1 MRIHSE
7 KNFPCVN
14 AQRGGATIS
23 TERRALM
30 RVLSAMTAALV
41 CLLASM
47 GSLSAQRAPVHL
59 NRMIE
64 KLAQGQVVLGGST
77 SDLSLENARAIA
89 TSSLDYIYVDYEH
102 APMNMETLRTFL
114 VGMIDKAAAVKKG
127 SVQPN
132 VAMLARF
139 APYAREGS
147 EWAPKQGLDQG
158 LMGVIF
164 NSTETKE
171 QALHA
176 VQLMRYPQRKGSRYP
191 DPIGRRGSGPGNA
204 LWFWGV
210 STAEYG
216 EHADV
221 WPLNPQGDLLA
232 MMLIETAE
240 GVKNI
245 DAILSVPG
253 VGAVYIGPGD
263 LSYSLGVAGDSPE
276 TEAAIQTILKSCL
289 AHKVPCGISASAR
302 DIQSRIKEGFK
313 ILGAGGIGGGIPASM
328 DAALN
333 AARTVLK

>member
-1 MRIHSE
+1 MTTHSDAPFAAATARRDQAESLTDRHKVRRIVSTMATLL
-7 KNFPCVN
+7 VGLV
-14 AQRGGATIS
+14 ASSGAVSGQRPPA
-23 TERRALM
+23 
-30 RVLSAMTAALV
+30 
-41 CLLASM
+41 
-47 GSLSAQRAPVHL
+47 HL

-64 KLAQGQVVLGGST
+64 KLAQGLVVLGGST
-77 SDLSLENARAIA
+77 SDLSLESARAIA
-89 TSSLDYIYVDYEH
+89 TSSLDWIYVDYEH
-102 APMNMETLRTFL
+102 TPMNMETLRTFL
-114 VGMIDKAAAVKKG
+114 VGMVDKAAAVKKG

-132 VAMLARF
+132 VAPLARF

-171 QALHA
+171 QALAA
-176 VQLMRYPQRKGSRYP
+176 VQLMRYPQRKGSP
-191 DPIGRRGSGPGNA
+191 LPNPVGRRGSGPANA

-210 STAEYG
+210 SIAEYG
-216 EHADV
+216 EHADL

-253 VGAVYIGPGD
+253 VGAVYMGPGD
-263 LSYSLGVAGDSPE
+263 LSFSLGVGADAPE
-276 TEAAIQTILKSCL
+276 TETAIQTVLKSCQ
-289 AHKVPCGISASAR
+289 AHGIPCGISASAR
-302 DIQSRIKEGFK
+302 DMQTRIKQGFK
-313 ILGAGGIGGGIPASM
+313 ILGAGSVGGGIPAPM

-333 AARTVLK
+333 AARAVLK